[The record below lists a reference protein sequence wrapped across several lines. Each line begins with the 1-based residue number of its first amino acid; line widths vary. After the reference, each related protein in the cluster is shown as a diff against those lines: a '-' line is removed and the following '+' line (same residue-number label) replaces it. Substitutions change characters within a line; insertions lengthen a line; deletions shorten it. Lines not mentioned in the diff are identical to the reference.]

1 MAGPRLPDP
10 RSVAVR
16 RKRDFAAPPSPA
28 TKTTPCVECP
38 LTCLWVRKV
47 EADIAEETLDSERQP
62 GARSAPRPRP
72 LDSPLDPPY
81 GRGTLG
87 HTRTERLAGPP
98 LGAGKGERHGGR
110 SFPANHRAERAG
122 GRSA

>member
-81 GRGTLG
+81 GGRPRPRGG
-87 HTRTERLAGPP
+87 FSRSGGQPKGPP
-98 LGAGKGERHGGR
+98 LRRRGQRRRRA
-110 SFPANHRAERAG
+110 HRG
-122 GRSA
+122 PG